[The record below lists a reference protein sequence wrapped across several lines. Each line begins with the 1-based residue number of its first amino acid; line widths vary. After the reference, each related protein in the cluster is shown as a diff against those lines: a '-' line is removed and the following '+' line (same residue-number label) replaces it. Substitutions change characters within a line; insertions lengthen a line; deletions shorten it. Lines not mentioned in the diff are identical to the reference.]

1 MMTQWAKPAWDR
13 CQLVL
18 FPQRLDEAVARE
30 HPVRLLDDILSRLD
44 WTAWEAK
51 YHVNLGQPAI
61 HPRVLAGV
69 ILYGLLTR
77 IRSSRALEEA
87 LHVRLDFRWLAEG
100 RALDHS
106 TLSEF
111 RRKHPP
117 ELKDLFINIGLLA
130 REMGWLS
137 LELLAYD
144 GPRIR
149 ANNKRSKTRT
159 PEELKQMREELA
171 AKYAELDAK
180 IKAQDTQDEEVL
192 LSPSP
197 EELAEELADV
207 ARRRV
212 QVDQALEEL
221 RRVEEAGQTQPSRIP
236 LTDPSSRVTPHKT
249 GGFAPNYTPLAT
261 VDVQSG
267 LIVQADVIA
276 MTDEDKHLVRALHDV
291 KESFGLDHLPPE
303 VLSDGMMATGEN
315 LEELAQNNVT
325 LYAPIPVVDQTQN
338 PALRAD
344 PRQAVAA
351 ADWERLPTKTVKNRQ
366 TKKKQQQLDKS
377 AFVYDEAQ
385 DCYWCPMGQALP
397 HVHTTSETKSSGHRI
412 YVKRYQADAELCAAC
427 PLKAM
432 CLSGQSAK
440 RQINRD
446 QHETRRNEQAKRM
459 ATKDAQE
466 KYELRR
472 HAAEFPFA
480 VIKPHF
486 GVRQFLLRGLA
497 KVQTEW
503 LWLASAFNLTRLFG
517 LMKSG
522 VDPPRS

>member
-1 MMTQWAKPAWDR
+1 MTQWAKPVLDR

-18 FPQRLDEAVARE
+18 FPERLEEAIPRA
-30 HPVRLLDDILSRLD
+30 HAVRLLDDILSRLD
-44 WTAWEAK
+44 WSGFEAK
-51 YHVNLGQPAI
+51 YHVHRGQPAI
-61 HPRVLAGV
+61 HPRIVAGV

-100 RALDHS
+100 RTIDHS

-111 RRKHPP
+111 RRKHPL
-117 ELKDLFINIGLLA
+117 ELKDLFVKMGLLA

-137 LELLAYD
+137 LDLLAFD
-144 GPRIR
+144 GTRIK
-149 ANNKRSKTRT
+149 AHNKKSKTRT
-159 PEELKQMREELA
+159 PEELQQMREELA

-180 IKAQDTQDEEVL
+180 IQAQDTQDEEVL
-192 LSPSP
+192 SSSSPA
-197 EELAEELADV
+197 ELAEELADV
-207 ARRRV
+207 QRRRA
-212 QVDQALEEL
+212 QVDRALEEL
-221 RRVEEAGQTQPSRIP
+221 RRVEEAGETKPSRIP
-236 LTDPSSRVTPHKT
+236 LTDPQSRVTPNKT
-249 GGFAPNYTPLAT
+249 GGFSPNYTPLAT
-261 VDVQSG
+261 VDVASG

-276 MTDEDKHLVRALHDV
+276 MTDEDKHLVSALHEV
-291 KESFGLDHLPPE
+291 QESFGMAHWPKE
-303 VLSDGMMATGEN
+303 VLADGMMATGEN
-315 LEELAQNNVT
+315 LEALAENNVT
-325 LYAPIPVVDQTQN
+325 LYSPIPTVDQTQN

-344 PRQAVAA
+344 LTQPVPE
-351 ADWERLPTKTVKNRQ
+351 ADWNRLPTKTVVNRT
-366 TKKKQQQLDKS
+366 TKQKQQQLDKS
-377 AFVYDEAQ
+377 AFVYDETQ
-385 DCYWCPMGQALP
+385 DCYRCPMGQALP

-459 ATKDAQE
+459 ATKDAKE

-480 VIKPHF
+480 VIKQHF

-497 KVQTEW
+497 QVQTEW

-517 LMKSG
+517 LMNSG
-522 VDPPRS
+522 TGPPRS

>member
-171 AKYAELDAK
+171 AKYAELEAK

-212 QVDQALEEL
+212 QVDQALGEL

-236 LTDPSSRVTPHKT
+236 LTDPSSRVTP
-249 GGFAPNYTPLAT
+249 P
-261 VDVQSG
+261 
-267 LIVQADVIA
+267 
-276 MTDEDKHLVRALHDV
+276 R
-291 KESFGLDHLPPE
+291 
-303 VLSDGMMATGEN
+303 
-315 LEELAQNNVT
+315 
-325 LYAPIPVVDQTQN
+325 
-338 PALRAD
+338 PAGSRRTTR
-344 PRQAVAA
+344 PWRRWMSKAA
-351 ADWERLPTKTVKNRQ
+351 
-366 TKKKQQQLDKS
+366 
-377 AFVYDEAQ
+377 
-385 DCYWCPMGQALP
+385 
-397 HVHTTSETKSSGHRI
+397 
-412 YVKRYQADAELCAAC
+412 
-427 PLKAM
+427 
-432 CLSGQSAK
+432 
-440 RQINRD
+440 
-446 QHETRRNEQAKRM
+446 
-459 ATKDAQE
+459 
-466 KYELRR
+466 
-472 HAAEFPFA
+472 
-480 VIKPHF
+480 
-486 GVRQFLLRGLA
+486 
-497 KVQTEW
+497 
-503 LWLASAFNLTRLFG
+503 
-517 LMKSG
+517 
-522 VDPPRS
+522 